1 MRLAFVVLNETYLNI
16 TYHNL
21 IYDSVDELK
30 KNLKLGRYY
39 PVLDRV
45 QNYILCIPSEG
56 EDGKMAKI
64 HLAVTAWEA
73 LCRLKALEYK
83 RAYKYTLNLRYDL
96 EKDNARKGKRLQQ
109 DLKQGIAV
117 QVKLAEQCT
126 ECQKKLYLVQKWEKK
141 HLNQMKR
148 ISVIE
153 PQGYQPI
160 RQ

>member
-1 MRLAFVVLNETYLNI
+1 
-16 TYHNL
+16 
-21 IYDSVDELK
+21 
-30 KNLKLGRYY
+30 
-39 PVLDRV
+39 
-45 QNYILCIPSEG
+45 
-56 EDGKMAKI
+56 MAKI

-96 EKDNARKGKRLQQ
+96 EKDDARKGRRLQQ

-126 ECQKKLYLVQKWEKK
+126 TCQKKLYIVQKWERK
-141 HLNQMKR
+141 HLNQLKK

-160 RQ
+160 RCLYANAKNGFSIPQ